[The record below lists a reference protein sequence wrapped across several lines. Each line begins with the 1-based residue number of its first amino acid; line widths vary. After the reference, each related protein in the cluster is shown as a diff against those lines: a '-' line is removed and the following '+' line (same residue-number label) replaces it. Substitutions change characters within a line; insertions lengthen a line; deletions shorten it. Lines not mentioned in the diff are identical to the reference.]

1 MSADEE
7 YPERGYNT
15 EDVEAQR
22 SGSQP
27 KTSFVQRHWGK
38 LLIAAIV
45 GLPTLG
51 MALWTAIAM
60 SFAYSAGER
69 VGYIQKFSEK
79 GWLCKTYEGEIAMVN
94 LPGQIANTF
103 QFTVRDDS
111 VAALINQSQ
120 GKRVALSYEQHKGLP
135 TSCFG
140 ETEYFVRGVKV
151 IGP

>member
-1 MSADEE
+1 MSEDEE

-15 EDVEAQR
+15 ADVEAQR
-22 SGSQP
+22 SSQP
-27 KTSFVQRHWGK
+27 PKKSFVRRHWGK
-38 LLIAAIV
+38 FLIAAIV
-45 GLPTLG
+45 AVPALG
-51 MALWTAIAM
+51 MTLWTAIAM
-60 SFAYSAGER
+60 AFAYSSGER

-111 VAALINQSQ
+111 VASLINAAQ

-140 ETEYFVRGVKV
+140 ETEYFVKGVRV
-151 IGP
+151 VGP